1 MSMANKHIKRC
12 SVSLVFRNENWNNEI
27 LLCSQKKKLNF
38 KKTKPEPN
46 VGESMEKLDLPCTSG
61 GNAKWYSYFGKDSDG
76 FFGSKFMIQQ

>member
-1 MSMANKHIKRC
+1 MPMANKHIKRC

-46 VGESMEKLDLPCTSG
+46 VGESMEKLDLPCTAG
-61 GNAKWYSYFGKDSDG
+61 GNTKWYSYFGKDSGG
-76 FFGSKFMIQQ
+76 FLGSKFMIQQ